1 MSLIHQALREIDAP
15 SAASTAA
22 VMPRP
27 PRRAQRRNTVAWGVG
42 LALAAAGAGLAGW
55 HAGPR
60 LKAALSPSAAS
71 PSLMAQAVAAP
82 VPAAPAPAI
91 VAAPAAV
98 PAPVTAVSAVP
109 APAPAVVAVP
119 DVPARSAAPAA
130 TAAVAA
136 PAPVR
141 RAAPQPAPVAV
152 NTPAPVT
159 ADVLVADAAVDVP
172 PRAAPRAS
180 ARQAA
185 TPAQPAVRTAPPA
198 AAMPV
203 EQRFNLFLQ
212 GMRAN
217 DLVAAE
223 QHLAALRRE
232 LPAGSLS
239 LLRAEGWF
247 ALARGDA
254 DAAAATYQNILNRLP
269 GDEEASINLASIE
282 ARRQRTEAARQVLA
296 EAVRLHPESE
306 SLKAALARFRSA
318 P

>member
-15 SAASTAA
+15 SATGAAA

-42 LALAAAGAGLAGW
+42 LVLAAAGAGLAGW

-98 PAPVTAVSAVP
+98 PAPVTAVPV
-109 APAPAVVAVP
+109 APAPAMVAVP
-119 DVPARSAAPAA
+119 EVPARSAAP
-130 TAAVAA
+130 AAVAA

-152 NTPAPVT
+152 SAPAPVA

-185 TPAQPAVRTAPPA
+185 APAQPVVRAAPPV

-212 GMRAN
+212 AMRAN
-217 DLVAAE
+217 DLAAAE